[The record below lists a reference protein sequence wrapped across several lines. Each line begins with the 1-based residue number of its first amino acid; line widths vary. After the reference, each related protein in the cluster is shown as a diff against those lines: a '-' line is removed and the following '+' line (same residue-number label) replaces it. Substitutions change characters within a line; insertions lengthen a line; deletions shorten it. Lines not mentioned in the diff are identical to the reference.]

1 MADEIIK
8 LIEYIMG
15 NPVVQGVLIASVIF
29 VTTVVSMIIA
39 VYVFTFRTIINNRK
53 RWK

>member
-8 LIEYIMG
+8 LIEYITG
-15 NPVVQGVLIASVIF
+15 NPVVQGAFIGYVIFSVIVVL
-29 VTTVVSMIIA
+29 VTIA
-39 VYVFTFRTIINNRK
+39 IFTFVLRTIFKNRK

>member
-1 MADEIIK
+1 MAEEIIK

-15 NPVVQGVLIASVIF
+15 NPVVQGLLIASVSL
-29 VTTVVSMIIA
+29 VTIVFITIIA